1 MIPQYQPPKIHYESR
16 DEYQLLFD
24 QLKKDYQSMIVDCL
38 VLVKDKLHIWVQS
51 HEGPSLKVS
60 YHWACEG
67 VKLWLKLTK
76 GLDEPWCNL
85 MAEILQH
92 VLSRTCKTAFRV
104 QRMTSKK
111 RQTNQQIY
119 DMLLPLMLDEI
130 NAFIQPTYWPNYMD
144 PFEDINLPLTPAASP
159 ASSPPA

>member
-1 MIPQYQPPKIHYESR
+1 M
-16 DEYQLLFD
+16 
-24 QLKKDYQSMIVDCL
+24 
-38 VLVKDKLHIWVQS
+38 
-51 HEGPSLKVS
+51 EGPSLKVS
-60 YHWACEG
+60 NHWACEG

-76 GLDEPWCNL
+76 VLDEPWCDM
-85 MAEILQH
+85 MATILQH

-130 NAFIQPTYWPNYMD
+130 NEFIQPTHWPNHMD
-144 PFEDINLPLTPAASP
+144 PFDDINFPWTP
-159 ASSPPA
+159 ASSPGSQSEKNFRQLVATTRHLVPIHQIPMLPKNFRCH